1 MNMKFV
7 KTVQVNNV
15 KTVQVNNVKTVQ
27 VNYVKSLKKIK
38 IDLNYNFII
47 IL

>member
-1 MNMKFV
+1 MKF
-7 KTVQVNNV
+7 V